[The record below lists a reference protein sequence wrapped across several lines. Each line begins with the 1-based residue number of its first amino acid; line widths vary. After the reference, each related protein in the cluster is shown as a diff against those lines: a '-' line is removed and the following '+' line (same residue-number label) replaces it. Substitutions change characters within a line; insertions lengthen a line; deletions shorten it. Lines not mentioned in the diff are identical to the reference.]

1 MEVELSYESRVFK
14 QLALPRREDVIRIL
28 LKSLLKH
35 NGRVKE
41 FGSGDQE
48 FADELADLLNLSTVQ
63 RTFQMETIVRKE
75 GRLKRWPAWNR
86 LLYRAADFAAKQRLL
101 ARPKETL
108 RLTGSR
114 EWMLTERGID
124 QALKILKVPIVTK
137 QELPVVT
144 YEVQRIK
151 NELENAE
158 RTQNYTPVDSHK
170 KLKTITRE
178 SLLRTRGFRQ
188 AIVQAYDY
196 RCCICGLKVA
206 SPDSLTWEVE
216 AAHIVP
222 HRFFGKDDIWNG
234 IALCHF
240 HHWSFDVGWF
250 TLRQDFTIEVST
262 KLAILPSDFGLMGNL
277 DVLRQ
282 SVKENQT
289 IRLPQRNVL
298 LPHENSISWHRQNV
312 FGHKG

>member
-1 MEVELSYESRVFK
+1 MSYESKVFK
-14 QLALPRREDVIRIL
+14 QLALPSREDVVRFL
-28 LKSLLKH
+28 LTSLLKH

-48 FADELADLLNLSTVQ
+48 FADELAELLDLSTTQ
-63 RTFQMETIVRKE
+63 RTFQMETIVRKD

-86 LLYRAADFAAKQRLL
+86 LLYRAADFAAKQGLL

-124 QALKILKVPIVTK
+124 QALKILRIPAVRK

-151 NELENAE
+151 NKLENAE
-158 RTQNYTPVDSHK
+158 RTLNYTPVDTHK
-170 KLKTITRE
+170 KSKTITRE

-188 AIVQAYDY
+188 AIVHAYDY
-196 RCCICGLKVA
+196 RCCICGLKIA
-206 SPDSLTWEVE
+206 SPDLLTWEVE

-234 IALCHF
+234 IALCRF

-250 TLRQDFTIEVST
+250 TLRHDFTVEVSE
-262 KLAILPSDFGLMGNL
+262 KLVSVPSDCGLMADF

-282 SVKENQT
+282 GIKENQP
-289 IRLPQRNVL
+289 IRLPQRNAL
-298 LPHENSISWHRQNV
+298 FPHENSISWHRQNI
-312 FGHKG
+312 FGHNG